1 MSNKHMTE
9 MYTVLFWERKHIL
22 MFLKVGLG
30 NFLNNAEFIIEK
42 DEEYACSYEGR
53 KLHKM

>member
-9 MYTVLFWERKHIL
+9 LYTVIFWEKKHSF
-22 MFLKVGLG
+22 MFLKVGIG
-30 NFLNNAEFIIEK
+30 NFLNNAEFIIKK
-42 DEEYACSYEGR
+42 DMEWACSCQGR

>member
-9 MYTVLFWERKHIL
+9 MYTVLFWENKRSF
-22 MFLKVGLG
+22 MFLKVGIG

-42 DEEYACSYEGR
+42 DME
-53 KLHKM
+53 